1 MQAWH
6 FALSSRA
13 INCFFLQCMDS
24 FYIFIPGDKN
34 IKRKTS
40 SWKESDRNDHT
51 QRFFW
56 DLGKVICLSEW
67 YLPRWKDTSG
77 FLGLSLSGQQL
88 LFCWYRG
95 HLWET
100 LGSRWK
106 DSPSAKHS
114 CGSSQTLGSLK
125 KLGSKLLGCE
135 EILLYP
141 INQESSEFQQ
151 KRRQPILQGEEES
164 QMLFPVWTQV
174 AERDLLTSQKHRWW
188 RRGGSSTHAPV
199 GETEAY
205 RSTDV
210 LPDHVTFWFTEE
222 GSHHAEQGGLELT
235 AILLSQACK
244 CVGITSS
251 RYCIEDKF
259 ACLWTKCLAHIECF
273 CSSFSRCNRQT
284 EIVQIYGV
292 CNTLLYAFVLKWL
305 NQAN

>member
-77 FLGLSLSGQQL
+77 FLGLSLTGQQL
-88 LFCWYRG
+88 LLCWYRG

-125 KLGSKLLGCE
+125 KLGSKLCLDV
-135 EILLYP
+135 
-141 INQESSEFQQ
+141 
-151 KRRQPILQGEEES
+151 KRFSCIQLI
-164 QMLFPVWTQV
+164 
-174 AERDLLTSQKHRWW
+174 
-188 RRGGSSTHAPV
+188 RGA
-199 GETEAY
+199 
-205 RSTDV
+205 
-210 LPDHVTFWFTEE
+210 
-222 GSHHAEQGGLELT
+222 Q
-235 AILLSQACK
+235 
-244 CVGITSS
+244 
-251 RYCIEDKF
+251 
-259 ACLWTKCLAHIECF
+259 
-273 CSSFSRCNRQT
+273 SFSRKGGSQFSRVKRSPRCFFLFELR
-284 EIVQIYGV
+284 
-292 CNTLLYAFVLKWL
+292 
-305 NQAN
+305 